1 MTVSSHRDGK
11 IRQISAA
18 TPQLQAGNM
27 LESCCRSG
35 QSEVVFP
42 AAQNGEYI
50 GRTVATVGLAAAG
63 SGRHIRLATAQKGVV
78 FKLVTQR
85 GGQGG
90 LVFCTQGLGLAQPG
104 LKRGVE
110 IGRAAW

>member
-63 SGRHIRLATAQKGVV
+63 SGRHIRRATAQKGGVV
-78 FKLVTQR
+78 KLVTQR

-90 LVFCTQGLGLAQPG
+90 
-104 LKRGVE
+104 RGVGTE
-110 IGRAAW
+110 GRRLGRAG